1 MGDDPTNRDVATQPG
16 HNRTRR
22 YVHHLPPPGTV
33 VALEHGDIVCGRG
46 GAARTHAGNKRFNA
60 AMELFHAHYFVAQS
74 RHQKAAVLHNIY
86 ETLLTQGRFV
96 KETSSHDIASPSPQF
111 IIVTEKEAKAKIGH
125 ALRYKKSVIS
135 PEQRTTTHSKASVSE
150 HARPDSVSD
159 DSLSAEPCIPGQS
172 VVQNSY
178 RIVLD
183 VPLPSVRGQT
193 IADDGSCCS
202 DNSSLF
208 DISLLN
214 LLMEDDELEDDRL
227 ENDVL

>member
-1 MGDDPTNRDVATQPG
+1 MGDDPTNRDVATQPD

-74 RHQKAAVLHNIY
+74 RHQKAAVLHTIY

-135 PEQRTTTHSKASVSE
+135 PEQRTTTHSKAS
-150 HARPDSVSD
+150 
-159 DSLSAEPCIPGQS
+159 
-172 VVQNSY
+172 
-178 RIVLD
+178 
-183 VPLPSVRGQT
+183 T